1 MKEKLPKSCRNRAS
15 KGAAIVSLTPDGA
28 SAIVFAA
35 DNDSAEEL
43 NTAIEESLG
52 VKRVGES
59 DLRSGKTFATPR
71 WNSPWEPKGPK
82 PNYVVSPQKPGHA

>member
-1 MKEKLPKSCRNRAS
+1 MKEKIPI
-15 KGAAIVSLTPDGA
+15 KGVAIVSLNPEGA
-28 SAIVFAA
+28 SAIVTTA

-43 NTAIEESLG
+43 NTAIEKSLG

-59 DLRSGKTFATPR
+59 SPRSGKTFATPR
-71 WNSPWEPKGPK
+71 WNSPWEPKGPR